1 MTMIMKKKN
10 VLISGGIANI
20 FEWYDYALFGH
31 LASVIST
38 KFFPHLDKSSALLET
53 FFLFAVGYLMRPIG
67 GVVFGS
73 IGDKIGRKYALSA
86 SIICMSFPTM
96 IMGIIPTYESIGIW
110 STIIMGIARMIQ
122 GFSMGGALTGSV
134 SFIIEHTEKSKRGLM
149 GSIPMFGICVGIL
162 FGSIV
167 CNSIKA
173 ILSEE
178 AFLDYGW
185 RIPFIFGI
193 FIMYVGFYIKKYT
206 EETPVFEDI
215 KKNHEIEKSP
225 ILEVLKN
232 HKMQILI
239 SVLIN
244 STGSVIFYLQAIY
257 ITSYLVEQK
266 QFDQIYASYIINS
279 CYVVMAVVTLLS
291 GYLSDVI
298 GRKKIFI
305 LLLLTILLTNF
316 YVLDLIQENNN
327 ILTIFLGLN
336 FFGILAAF
344 YIGPEPA
351 MQAEFYDSKIMNTA
365 LAISYNLATAIFG
378 GTTPYILSLLMMK
391 YNDIRSF
398 SYYIS
403 FCCVL
408 SLIGILLYRNNE

>member
-1 MTMIMKKKN
+1 MKNKN

-38 KFFPHLDKSSALLET
+38 KFFPHLDKSSALIET

-110 STIIMGIARMIQ
+110 STIIMGIARMVQ

-149 GSIPMFGICVGIL
+149 GSIPMFGVCVGIL

-178 AFLDYGW
+178 DFLDYGW

-316 YVLDLIQENNN
+316 YVLDSIQENNN

-351 MQAEFYDSKIMNTA
+351 MQAEFYDSKIRNTA

-408 SLIGILLYRNNE
+408 SLIGVTLYRKAK